1 MRPSLPLVGLLVLGL
16 AACATP
22 PNIRSAGDY
31 DAPAAPP
38 VKHALYDPYAA
49 YGQANATWRPP
60 VINRA
65 GTIVKPFD
73 PSVEQ
78 GRPDYE
84 HAEWATGAAGGSRQA
99 PPGTF

>member
-1 MRPSLPLVGLLVLGL
+1 MRPTLPFAGLLILSM
-16 AACATP
+16 AACSTP
-22 PNIRSAGDY
+22 PNLKSARDY

-38 VKHALYDPYAA
+38 VRHPHYDPYAA

-60 VINRA
+60 VINRS

-73 PSVEQ
+73 PQIAQ

-84 HAEWATGAAGGSRQA
+84 HSEWATGAVGGNTQA